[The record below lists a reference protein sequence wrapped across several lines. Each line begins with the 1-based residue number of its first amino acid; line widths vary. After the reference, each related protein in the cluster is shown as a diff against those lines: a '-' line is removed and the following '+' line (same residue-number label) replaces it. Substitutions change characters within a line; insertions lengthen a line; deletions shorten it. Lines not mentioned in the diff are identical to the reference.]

1 MAWLQTF
8 STSSATTGSTA
19 TSSVPS
25 VSVSSTKKRP
35 KKENGST
42 PEHVAHANRL
52 LDSILHHQPGLNANV
67 ILKGISQAL
76 KEELQDQH
84 VQQLPSSS
92 SSSTNAS
99 AIAAPAAGTS
109 AGTSAHKRRG
119 AGVSRKFKLKPKRG

>member
-1 MAWLQTF
+1 M
-8 STSSATTGSTA
+8 
-19 TSSVPS
+19 
-25 VSVSSTKKRP
+25 
-35 KKENGST
+35 
-42 PEHVAHANRL
+42 HANRL

-99 AIAAPAAGTS
+99 AIAVPAAGTS